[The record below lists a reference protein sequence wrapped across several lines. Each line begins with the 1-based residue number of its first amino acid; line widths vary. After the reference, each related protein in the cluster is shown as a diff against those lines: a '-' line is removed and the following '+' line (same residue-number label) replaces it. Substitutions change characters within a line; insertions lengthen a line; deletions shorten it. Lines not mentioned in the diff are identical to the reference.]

1 MLSVLSNRTYRHL
14 FAAQFA
20 LSHACWLVTY
30 PLAGWLQSTC
40 GSVTAILTLATL
52 SLAGLGAAF
61 ALWPRYDP
69 VEIAHVHDDLPAD
82 HPHIAA
88 GPQHSHA
95 YVIDDLHPCWP
106 ANRDITRSV

>member
-52 SLAGLGAAF
+52 SLIGLAVAV
-61 ALWPRYDP
+61 ALWPHRDP
-69 VEIAHVHDDLPAD
+69 AEIAHRHNDLPPD

-88 GPQHSHA
+88 GPHHSHA